1 MANAINW
8 FEIPVT
14 DMPRAVAFY
23 SAILGAEISADP
35 AAPGYQMAVL
45 PYQDGVGGALLS
57 GEGYVPSPN
66 GALLYLN
73 GGDDLNNVLGKVDA
87 AGGQVLTPKTGIGE
101 NGFMG
106 FFLDS
111 EGNKIG
117 LHSMG

>member
-45 PYQDGVGGALLS
+45 PYQDGVGGVFFLRICQKPVSLLRM
-57 GEGYVPSPN
+57 
-66 GALLYLN
+66 
-73 GGDDLNNVLGKVDA
+73 VLRIDVSR
-87 AGGQVLTPKTGIGE
+87 GGQPGCDDDGWGATAALAAPRLLRCWRCAGAA
-101 NGFMG
+101 
-106 FFLDS
+106 
-111 EGNKIG
+111 
-117 LHSMG
+117 

>member
-8 FEIPVT
+8 FEIPVS

-23 SAILGAEISADP
+23 SAILGAQISADP
-35 AAPGYQMAVL
+35 ASPGYQMAML
-45 PYQDGVGGALLS
+45 PYQDGVGGALLC
-57 GEGYVPSPN
+57 GEGYVPSVS

-73 GGDDLNNVLGKVDA
+73 GGDDLNDVLSRVDA
-87 AGGQVLTPKTGIGE
+87 AGGQVLTPKTNIGE
-101 NGFMG
+101 NGFVG

>member
-35 AAPGYQMAVL
+35 AASGYQMAVL

-57 GEGYVPSPN
+57 GEGYTPSVS

-73 GGDDLNNVLGKVDA
+73 GGDDLNNVLGKVEA
-87 AGGQVLTPKTGIGE
+87 AGGQVLTPKTNIGE
-101 NGFMG
+101 NGFVG